1 MKVLVTG
8 GAGYIGSVMS
18 GMLADRG
25 HEVLVI
31 DNLSRG
37 HRKALE
43 DIPLEEIDLLDAPA
57 VTAACLGFRPGVAMH
72 FAGHSLVDESVSNP
86 LKYLRENLAM
96 GLNLLQGL
104 ERADCRA
111 LIFSSSCS
119 IFGVPS
125 VELISE
131 DTPTDPINPYGLS
144 KLLFERML
152 VELEKRGRLVF
163 ASLRYF
169 NAAGADTVRGLG
181 EDHTPE
187 THLIPRVVSAA
198 LGKVPAVRIF
208 GTDYPT
214 PDGTCV
220 RDYVHIVDLC
230 DAHLRAMEEL
240 NAGARGLVFNVG
252 IGRGFSVREVVES
265 VKRVSGVDFTVIEE
279 SRREGDPPRLVASPD
294 RIKAGLGW
302 RPSYTELD
310 GIVSTAWQWH
320 STHPEG
326 YPA

>member
-1 MKVLVTG
+1 MRVLVTG

-144 KLLFERML
+144 KLLFERIL
-152 VELEKRGRLVF
+152 CELEKRGRLGF

-187 THLIPRVVSAA
+187 THLIPRVISAA
-198 LGKVPAVRIF
+198 LGKAPAVRIF

-240 NAGARGLVFNVG
+240 NAGARRLVFNVG

-294 RIKAGLGW
+294 RIKAELGW
-302 RPSYTELD
+302 RPAYTELD
-310 GIVSTAWQWH
+310 EIVSTAWQWH
-320 STHPEG
+320 SAHPEG
-326 YPA
+326 YPG

>member
-1 MKVLVTG
+1 MRVLVTG

-144 KLLFERML
+144 KLLFERIL
-152 VELEKRGRLVF
+152 CELEKRGRLGF

-198 LGKVPAVRIF
+198 LGKAPAVRIF

-240 NAGARGLVFNVG
+240 NAGARRLVFNVG

-294 RIKAGLGW
+294 RIKAELGW
-302 RPSYTELD
+302 RPAYTELD
-310 GIVSTAWQWH
+310 EIVSTAWQWH

-326 YPA
+326 YPG